1 MISVQIDAKDILDD
15 VKRMKK
21 LAGRLPHAM
30 VSTLNWTGDRA
41 RTQVT
46 RAMVRSTGIKYSD
59 FQRAIRRKPASI
71 DSMSYE
77 LIARSQWTPL
87 SYFRPQQ
94 TARGVRAS
102 PWATRQL
109 FARTFLATMANGQQQ
124 VWVRV
129 RQQNQQV
136 RDFRRARGEAVPKQT
151 TIRMLWGPSIAR
163 EMQKFP
169 IPQIFED
176 EIETRYPARL
186 SHEIQRIIAG
196 PRTRIRT

>member
-1 MISVQIDAKDILDD
+1 
-15 VKRMKK
+15 MKK
-21 LAGRLPHAM
+21 LAGRLPQAT
-30 VSTLNWTGDRA
+30 VSALNWTGDRA

-46 RAMVRSTGIKYSD
+46 RAMVKTTGIKYSD
-59 FQRAIRRKPASI
+59 FQNAIRRKPASL

-94 TARGVRAS
+94 MSAGVRAS

-109 FARTFLATMANGQQQ
+109 FQRAFIATMPGGQPQ

-136 RDFRRARGEAVPKQT
+136 RDFHRARGEKAPPQT
-151 TIRMLWGPSIAR
+151 QLHMLWGPSIAR

-169 IPQIFED
+169 VPQIFED

-186 SHEIQRIIAG
+186 THEINRIIAG
-196 PRTRIRT
+196 PRTRVVEP